1 MKVSVDAGRVNEDG
15 FEGNLQ
21 LDSAKRFSFDF
32 SFFFFPF
39 LFLFSFSFFFMK
51 EYLNS
56 DEFKL
61 GFRKFW
67 GKF

>member
-32 SFFFFPF
+32 SFFFPF
-39 LFLFSFSFFFMK
+39 LFLFSFSFFF
-51 EYLNS
+51 L
-56 DEFKL
+56 
-61 GFRKFW
+61 
-67 GKF
+67 

>member
-39 LFLFSFSFFFMK
+39 LFLFSFSFFFY
-51 EYLNS
+51 EGIF
-56 DEFKL
+56 E
-61 GFRKFW
+61 
-67 GKF
+67 